1 MKKQRSAKLALKKV
15 CIAHLTK
22 TTQISQPRQRETF
35 FELCTLDIPP
45 VLKP

>member
-1 MKKQRSAKLALKKV
+1 MKKQRSSRLALKKV

-22 TTQISQPRQRETF
+22 TAQVSQPKHRETF